1 MANTSDFRMGLCL
14 NHENGDLVQ
23 IIDFQ
28 HVKPGKGGA
37 FVRTKFKS
45 LKTGKIYEH
54 TFNAG
59 EKVDTARVV
68 TQEYQYLYKE
78 DTGYVFM
85 HNETFDQVTIDEKL
99 VTGYQ
104 FMKEGQLCLIQFH
117 EETET
122 ALSCELPSFVN
133 LMITY
138 SEPAVKGNT
147 ATNAMKKAVLETGAE
162 ILVPMFVDQD
172 ELIKIDTRDGGKYV
186 ERVKVK

>member
-1 MANTSDFRMGLCL
+1 MASTADFKMGTCL
-14 NHENGDLVQ
+14 NHANGDLVQ

-68 TQEYQYLYKE
+68 TREYQYLYKE
-78 DTGYVFM
+78 EVGYVFM
-85 HNETFDQVTIDEKL
+85 DNETFDQVTIDEKL

-104 FMKEGQLCLIQFH
+104 YMKEGQIVLIQFH

-122 ALSCELPSFVN
+122 ALSCELPAFVN

-147 ATNAMKKAVLETGAE
+147 ATNAMKKAILETGAE
-162 ILVPMFVDQD
+162 IFVPMFVDQD
-172 ELIKIDTRDGGKYV
+172 ELIKIDTREGKYV